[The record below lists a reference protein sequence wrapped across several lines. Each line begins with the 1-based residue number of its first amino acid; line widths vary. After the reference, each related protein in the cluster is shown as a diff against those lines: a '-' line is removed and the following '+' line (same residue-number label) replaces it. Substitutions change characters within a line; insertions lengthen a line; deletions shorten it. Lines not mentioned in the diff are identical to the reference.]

1 MCGLGWLLHSHPK
14 NRLYSQTWK
23 KIRREKNIF
32 RICHTNRERVC
43 VCVAICRC
51 VYCLNG
57 TTVDAGIFFKNAR
70 QILIQLQEKNER
82 IKNSNIYMPGVQM
95 DCNRK
100 LNKRM
105 CDYKKMYKR
114 AKKQQ
119 QQLYDLNYLL
129 LEFWWVGASV
139 RWYEYFYCCYLL
151 HVLCVIFFFLD
162 IRVLFDLDKIPSKN
176 QM

>member
-1 MCGLGWLLHSHPK
+1 MCGLGWLLHLHPK

-23 KIRREKNIF
+23 KSEGRKTYFEFAIRTERE
-32 RICHTNRERVC
+32 C

-57 TTVDAGIFFKNAR
+57 TTVDAGISFKNAR
-70 QILIQLQEKNER
+70 QILTQLQEKNER